1 MSVIFDDIHITWDG
15 NKYTIKGDDKVM
27 MLLASVE
34 EVITTPEI
42 FIFAQNGKIPLVK
55 LSMAYEK
62 ILNFVGVEI
71 TAAEVYAQV
80 FSNLK
85 NQQDIIEV
93 TMTLVQMLIPK
104 DQKIIE
110 QAQKTG
116 KSKPQR
122 KRKTKGAK

>member
-71 TAAEVYAQV
+71 TAAEVMPKFFQT
-80 FSNLK
+80 LK
-85 NQQDIIEV
+85 IN
-93 TMTLVQMLIPK
+93 
-104 DQKIIE
+104 KILL
-110 QAQKTG
+110 K
-116 KSKPQR
+116 
-122 KRKTKGAK
+122 